1 MHTTTKWRLTEA
13 GLVKLNLD
21 LDRLRNRYKQLT
33 DRIMSK
39 DTLNAGED
47 MFTAESIFE
56 QETTLKQIS
65 ALQNVLENADMLEAG
80 TSDQVELGSS
90 VTVSYDNHIR
100 TLLLV
105 DSLEADPLT
114 DRISTESPIGKALLQ
129 KKVGDKVLI
138 NLPTGQRTYHIK
150 AIS

>member
-80 TSDQVELGSS
+80 TSDRVELGSS
-90 VTVSYDNHIR
+90 VTVSYDNRIR

-129 KKVGDKVLI
+129 KKVGDKVSI